1 MTVKFGELVFVI
13 RTRNLFQ
20 SEEKK
25 NYPGNCLEFTFFFF
39 SFFYVLHISW
49 ELIAATTKET
59 KELVR
64 STQQKSSNVAAVS
77 TTKARAIL
85 QETRIQAVAIIGNL
99 ELNMA

>member
-1 MTVKFGELVFVI
+1 MAHVSVACICVL
-13 RTRNLFQ
+13 
-20 SEEKK
+20 SECGTSFSWKK
-25 NYPGNCLEFTFFFF
+25 KTYPGNCLEFTFFFF

-64 STQQKSSNVAAVS
+64 STQQKSSSAAAVS

-99 ELNMA
+99 ELNIA